1 VTGVDAPRTLLVRNV
16 SGFTLVEVTAAL
28 AIIGILAASGSRLVS
43 SVVRSMDAAH
53 ARTTSTLL
61 ARSKMEELL
70 ALAWR
75 MDGFPDGTELR
86 VSDLTSDLTRHPPGA
101 GGPGLQPSPG
111 GSADHTIAG
120 YADLIDARGR
130 VVGTDANPQFAAAFV
145 RRWSIAP
152 LVSGDADTLRITV
165 VVRRVVDDVR
175 RWPGAAPVVDE
186 VRLVSLRTRSRSWP

>member
-1 VTGVDAPRTLLVRNV
+1 VRSV
-16 SGFTLVEVTAAL
+16 SGFTLVEVTVAL
-28 AIIGILAASGSRLVS
+28 AIIGLLAASGARLVS

-53 ARTTSTLL
+53 ARTSATLL
-61 ARSKMEELL
+61 ARSKMEELQ

-75 MDGFPDGTELR
+75 MDGLPDGTELR
-86 VSDLTSDLTRHPPGA
+86 VSDLSSDLTRDPPGA

-111 GSADHTIAG
+111 GSADDTTAG

-130 VVGTDANPQFAAAFV
+130 VVRSDANLQSAVAFV

-152 LVSGDADTLRITV
+152 LVSGDADSLRVVV

-175 RWPGAAPVVDE
+175 RRPGGAQGLDE